1 MAAEQPERSRRR
13 SSLPRRAIRSKTAY
27 RHLENPF
34 TPTTVF
40 SEDQVA
46 HVHESALAYLQAS
59 GIRVLLPE
67 ARRLFREAGA

>member
-40 SEDQVA
+40 SEDQVI
-46 HVHESALAYLQAS
+46 VPSAMA
-59 GIRVLLPE
+59 LLVT
-67 ARRLFREAGA
+67 ARR

>member
-1 MAAEQPERSRRR
+1 MCAREDVMAAEQPERGRRR
-13 SSLPRRAIRSKTAY
+13 SSQPRRAIRSKTAY

-46 HVHESALAYLQAS
+46 HVHE
-59 GIRVLLPE
+59 
-67 ARRLFREAGA
+67 